1 MAKKVSTKCMDFK
14 FDYVTIEIIL
24 IIIVILVAISLI
36 YKQNRNMNQRRLER
50 FSGHLPSI
58 TMYYTNW
65 CGHSRRMLPV
75 FNSKQAEYLGIV
87 DFVKYDC
94 DSSEGRPKCSENSI
108 KYLPT
113 ILFRK
118 TPTSTPV
125 KYSGGPIDD
134 ALKNFLETQ
143 LAA

>member
-1 MAKKVSTKCMDFK
+1 MAKKVAPKCMDFK

-24 IIIVILVAISLI
+24 IIIVILVAVYLI
-36 YKQNRNMNQRRLER
+36 YKQNRNMNQKRLER
-50 FSGHLPSI
+50 FSEHLPSL

-65 CGHSRRMLPV
+65 CGHSKRMLPV
-75 FNSKQAEYLGIV
+75 FNSVSPGFLGKV

-94 DSSEGRPKCSENSI
+94 DATDGKQKCSENRI

-125 KYSGGPIDD
+125 KYSGGPDD
-134 ALKNFLETQ
+134 EVLNNFVETQ
-143 LAA
+143 LTV